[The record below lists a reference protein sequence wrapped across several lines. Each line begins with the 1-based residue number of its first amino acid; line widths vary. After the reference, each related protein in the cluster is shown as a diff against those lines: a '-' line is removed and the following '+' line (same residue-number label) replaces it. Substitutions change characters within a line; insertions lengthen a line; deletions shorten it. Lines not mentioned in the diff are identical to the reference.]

1 MQRNY
6 SHCRAVLVI
15 EDGAYKKQMSL
26 LKSKIETIEERF
38 AMGEIDNGIYQKF
51 KTKYREER
59 KWFES
64 DLNKSTIT
72 SSNLQIAIDKAL
84 KMSSNLS
91 ELWVSGDLPQKKKI
105 QNLVFPSG
113 IGYDKSNG
121 KVRTHRVNSIFSA
134 IPLLSRGLAKIK
146 SGESVDF
153 NQFSARVTL

>member
-59 KWFES
+59 K
-64 DLNKSTIT
+64 
-72 SSNLQIAIDKAL
+72 
-84 KMSSNLS
+84 
-91 ELWVSGDLPQKKKI
+91 
-105 QNLVFPSG
+105 
-113 IGYDKSNG
+113 
-121 KVRTHRVNSIFSA
+121 
-134 IPLLSRGLAKIK
+134 
-146 SGESVDF
+146 
-153 NQFSARVTL
+153 